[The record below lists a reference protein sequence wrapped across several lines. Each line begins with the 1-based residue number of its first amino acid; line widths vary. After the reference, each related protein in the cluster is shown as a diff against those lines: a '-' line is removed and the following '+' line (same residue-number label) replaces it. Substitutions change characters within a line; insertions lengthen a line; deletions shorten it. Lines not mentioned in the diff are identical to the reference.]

1 MFFSFWGSLVIGGIV
16 AYLAEKWD
24 FTHHGVFQAII
35 IALGG
40 VMLMF
45 MVRVMFG
52 LSFGSP
58 GVNAIIGA
66 MGALVLIPSEAIAR
80 KRKAASAAGCRPL

>member
-1 MFFSFWGSLVIGGIV
+1 MFFSFWGSLVIGGVV

-24 FTHHGVFQAII
+24 FTHHGVVQAII

-40 VMLMF
+40 VILLF
-45 MVRVMFG
+45 MARVMFG
-52 LSFGSP
+52 ISFGTP

-66 MGALVLIPSEAIAR
+66 LGALILIPSEAIQRRRNRR
-80 KRKAASAAGCRPL
+80 K

>member
-24 FTHHGVFQAII
+24 LTHHGVVQAII

-40 VMLMF
+40 VILVF
-45 MVRVMFG
+45 MVNVMFG
-52 LSFGSP
+52 LSFGKP
-58 GVNAIIGA
+58 GIDAIIGA
-66 MGALVLIPSEAIAR
+66 AGALILIPSEVVQRRRNRR
-80 KRKAASAAGCRPL
+80 K

>member
-24 FTHHGVFQAII
+24 MTHHGVLQAII

-40 VMLMF
+40 VILLF

-52 LSFGSP
+52 LSFGSH

-66 MGALVLIPSEAIAR
+66 AGALILIPSEAMAR
-80 KRKAASAAGCRPL
+80 RKKRK

>member
-1 MFFSFWGSLVIGGIV
+1 MFFSFWGSLIIGGIV

-24 FTHHGVFQAII
+24 LTHHGILQAII

-40 VMLMF
+40 VILLF
-45 MVRVMFG
+45 MVRIMFG

-58 GVNAIIGA
+58 GVNAIVGA
-66 MGALVLIPSEAIAR
+66 AGALILIPSEAIAR
-80 KRKAASAAGCRPL
+80 KRKRK

>member
-24 FTHHGVFQAII
+24 FTHHGVVQAII

-40 VMLMF
+40 VILLF
-45 MVRVMFG
+45 MAKVMFG
-52 LSFGSP
+52 ISFGRP
-58 GVNAIIGA
+58 GIDAMIGA
-66 MGALVLIPSEAIAR
+66 LGALILIPSEAVARNRRR
-80 KRKAASAAGCRPL
+80 KR

>member
-24 FTHHGVFQAII
+24 FTHHGVVPALV

-40 VMLMF
+40 VSLLF
-45 MVRVMFG
+45 MAGVMFG
-52 LSFGSP
+52 ISFGRP
-58 GVNAIIGA
+58 GVDAIIGA
-66 MGALVLIPSEAIAR
+66 LGAMILIPSEAVARRRR
-80 KRKAASAAGCRPL
+80 KRR

>member
-1 MFFSFWGSLVIGGIV
+1 FWGSLIIGGIV
-16 AYLAEKWD
+16 AYASEKWD
-24 FTHHGVFQAII
+24 MTHHGVLQAII

-40 VMLMF
+40 VILLF

-58 GVNAIIGA
+58 GINAILGA
-66 MGALVLIPSEAIAR
+66 AGALILIPSEAIAR
-80 KRKAASAAGCRPL
+80 KRKRK

>member
-24 FTHHGVFQAII
+24 FTHHGVVQSII

-40 VMLMF
+40 VILLF
-45 MVRVMFG
+45 MAGVMFG
-52 LSFGSP
+52 ISFGRP
-58 GVNAIIGA
+58 GVDAIIGA
-66 MGALVLIPSEAIAR
+66 LGALILIPSEAIGR
-80 KRKAASAAGCRPL
+80 RRRNRR

>member
-24 FTHHGVFQAII
+24 FTHHGVIQAII

-40 VMLMF
+40 VILLF
-45 MVRVMFG
+45 MARVMFG
-52 LSFGSP
+52 ISFGSP
-58 GVNAIIGA
+58 GVNAIV
-66 MGALVLIPSEAIAR
+66 GALGALILIPSEAVAR
-80 KRKAASAAGCRPL
+80 KRRNRR

>member
-24 FTHHGVFQAII
+24 LTHHGVVQAII

-40 VMLMF
+40 VILVF
-45 MVRVMFG
+45 MARVMFG
-52 LSFGSP
+52 ISFGSP

-66 MGALVLIPSEAIAR
+66 AGALILIPSEANGRRRR
-80 KRKAASAAGCRPL
+80 KRR

>member
-1 MFFSFWGSLVIGGIV
+1 MAFFSFFGSLVIGGIV

-24 FTHHGVFQAII
+24 FTHHGVVQAII

-40 VMLMF
+40 VVLLF
-45 MVRVMFG
+45 MARVMFG
-52 LSFGSP
+52 VSFGSP

-66 MGALVLIPSEAIAR
+66 LGALILIPSEAVSR
-80 KRKAASAAGCRPL
+80 RRRDRR

>member
-16 AYLAEKWD
+16 AYLSEKWD
-24 FTHHGVFQAII
+24 MTHHGILQAII
-35 IALGG
+35 IDLGG
-40 VMLMF
+40 VVLLF

-52 LSFGSP
+52 LSFGAP

-66 MGALVLIPSEAIAR
+66 AGALILIPSEAIAR
-80 KRKAASAAGCRPL
+80 KRRKK

>member
-24 FTHHGVFQAII
+24 MTHHGVLQAII

-40 VMLMF
+40 VIILF
-45 MVRVMFG
+45 MARVMFG

-66 MGALVLIPSEAIAR
+66 AGALILIPSEAIAR
-80 KRKAASAAGCRPL
+80 KRKRR

>member
-24 FTHHGVFQAII
+24 LTHHGILQAII

-40 VMLMF
+40 VILMF

-52 LSFGSP
+52 FSFGSP
-58 GVNAIIGA
+58 GVNAVFGA
-66 MGALVLIPSEAIAR
+66 AGALILIPSEAIAR
-80 KRKAASAAGCRPL
+80 RRRK

>member
-1 MFFSFWGSLVIGGIV
+1 MFFSFWGSLVIAGIV
-16 AYLAEKWD
+16 AYLAEKWNL
-24 FTHHGVFQAII
+24 THHGIVQAII

-40 VMLMF
+40 VILLF

-52 LSFGSP
+52 ISFGSP

-66 MGALVLIPSEAIAR
+66 LGALILIPSEAISR
-80 KRKAASAAGCRPL
+80 KRRNRR

>member
-1 MFFSFWGSLVIGGIV
+1 MFFSFWGSMVIGGIV

-24 FTHHGVFQAII
+24 LTHHGVLQAII

-40 VMLMF
+40 VFLLF

-66 MGALVLIPSEAIAR
+66 AGALILIPSEAVGR
-80 KRKAASAAGCRPL
+80 RRRNKR

>member
-16 AYLAEKWD
+16 AYLSEKWGL
-24 FTHHGVFQAII
+24 THHGVIQAII

-40 VMLMF
+40 VIHLF
-45 MVRVMFG
+45 MARVMFG
-52 LSFGSP
+52 ISFGSH

-66 MGALVLIPSEAIAR
+66 AGALILIPSEAIAR
-80 KRKAASAAGCRPL
+80 RRRK